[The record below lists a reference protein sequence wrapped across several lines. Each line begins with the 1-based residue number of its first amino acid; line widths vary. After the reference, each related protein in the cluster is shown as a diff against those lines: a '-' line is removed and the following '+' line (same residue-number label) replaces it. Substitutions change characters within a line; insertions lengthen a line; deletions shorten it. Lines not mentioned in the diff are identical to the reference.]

1 MLVIAGAIVMLL
13 GIVNVPA
20 TGKQQQAS
28 RTSSADF
35 DFQGE
40 IHDHERADVDNR
52 AGTRSPSAAQRAAAA
67 RLGAE
72 VHWNRFGTPQSLIKH
87 DGYLATG
94 LPTDAEA
101 AARRFLS
108 TNRTLFGLSGSEVA
122 ALDLRRHARM
132 GDASSITLQQSFGG
146 LDASPDGL
154 VTLGVKGGRV
164 AFASSSLA
172 TNQGSLDSA
181 ELTAEDAL
189 LISAGDADLD
199 IDSNDI
205 ERSGSARGW
214 TRFKSDELTH
224 TQLAR
229 LVAVPTPNDGVRAA
243 FETFVINNV
252 AEPVAY
258 THYIDAVTGDVLIRN
273 HAVDH
278 LQEDDDPS
286 RWTVFENTPPMDYSS
301 TDTRVVWCWTASSPD
316 CDRILANDAAR
327 VPWDVDART
336 GIPTNTSR
344 GNQARTTENWLN
356 NNPFSVG
363 VNFATPRPDRNYD
376 YPWTNQWFEE
386 RCNPDTTFTSP
397 ERNDIDAAIANLFAM
412 HNRMHDWSY
421 FLGFTEENS
430 NLQDFNFGEGGREN
444 DPEHGNAQAGGI
456 SGGPPTYAARDNAN
470 QITPP
475 DGSLPITN
483 MYLWQPIPGGFY
495 SPCVD
500 GDYDMSVIGH
510 EYTHAI
516 TNRMIAGPDIG
527 LSGPQG
533 GAMGESWSD
542 LAAIEYLHE
551 YDFVPVADEN
561 PFAVGPYVTGD
572 KLAGIRN
579 YGMNASPLNYSDIE
593 YDIVGQQVHAD
604 GEIWSATNHDIREAL
619 NERYDSSY
627 PSSDAALQES
637 CADGETVAEECPGNR
652 RWAQLMFDSYLL
664 MPVSPSMVDARNA
677 LLAAD
682 LLRFDGANQDVLW
695 NTFAKRGL
703 GRNASSN
710 TNADPNPVPSF
721 ESAHANNAT
730 VTFRPK
736 KQGTGNRRDVE
747 LFVGHYEARV
757 MPIADTD
764 STTELGSSFEMVP
777 GTYDFV
783 ARSDGYGFERF
794 TATIRA
800 GRNVTLSPNLSRNV
814 ASVHNGA
821 TATGDGVNHD
831 MLIDDT
837 EATNWASREGA
848 VQGKQV
854 TVELESSKKAH
865 QVRRVQV
872 SAMLRPANPPPPDPN
887 DPDPGGQNR
896 WSSLRQFEILTCK
909 ESNRV
914 DCTEDA
920 NFELVFT
927 SPEDAFPAVAPRP
940 RAPDM
945 ILREFEVD
953 RSLATHVRLRVLH
966 NQCTGGPDYQG
977 DQDDDPRHNTDC
989 DEGSTQG
996 TFVRAAELQAFTR
1009 R

>member
-1 MLVIAGAIVMLL
+1 MLALAGTIVMLL
-13 GIVNVPA
+13 SVVNLPA
-20 TGKQQQAS
+20 TGKRQQAS

-40 IHDHERADVDNR
+40 IHDQDHADIDNR
-52 AGTRSPSAAQRAAAA
+52 AGRRSPSAAQKSAAAS
-67 RLGAE
+67 LGAE
-72 VHWNRFGTPQSLIKH
+72 VVWNRFGTPQSLIKH
-87 DGYLATG
+87 GGSLATG
-94 LPTDAEA
+94 LPADAEA
-101 AARRFLS
+101 AARRFLVV
-108 TNRTLFGLSGSEVA
+108 NQTLFGLSDSEIA
-122 ALDLRRHARM
+122 ALDVRRHARM
-132 GDASSITLQQSFGG
+132 GEASSITFQQSFGG

-154 VTLGVKGGRV
+154 VTVGVKGGSV
-164 AFASSSLA
+164 AFVSSSLA
-172 TNQGSLDSA
+172 ANQGGLSAA
-181 ELTAEDAL
+181 ELTAEEAL
-189 LISAGDADLD
+189 LIAAGDAELD
-199 IDSNDI
+199 VDSSDV

-214 TRFKSDELTH
+214 TRFKSDKLTH

-229 LVAVPTPNDGVRAA
+229 LVAVPTPTDGTRAA
-243 FETFVINNV
+243 YETFVINNV

-258 THYIDAVTGDVLIRN
+258 THFIDAVTGDVLIRS

-278 LQEDDDPS
+278 LQEDDPS

-301 TDTRVVWCWTASSPD
+301 TDSRVVWCWTASSPD

-336 GIPTNTSR
+336 NASTFTSR
-344 GNQARTTENWLN
+344 GNQARTTENWFN

-430 NLQDFNFGEGGREN
+430 NLQDFNFGEGGREL
-444 DPEHGNAQAGGI
+444 DPEHGNAQAGGV
-456 SGGPPTYAARDNAN
+456 SGGPPMYAARDNAN

-483 MYLWQPIPGGFY
+483 MYLWQPIPGAFY

-510 EYTHAI
+510 EYAHAI

-527 LSGPQG
+527 LTGPQG

-542 LAAIEYLHE
+542 LNAIEYLHE

-572 KLAGIRN
+572 PNAGIRN
-579 YGMNASPLNYSDIE
+579 FGMNDSPLNYSDIE
-593 YDIVGQQVHAD
+593 YDLVGQQVHAD
-604 GEIWSATNHDIREAL
+604 GEIWSATNYDIREAL
-619 NERYDSSY
+619 NNRYDSSF
-627 PSSDAALQES
+627 PSSDTALQES
-637 CADGETVAEECPGNR
+637 CADGELDAEECPGNR

-682 LLRFDGANQDVLW
+682 LLRFDGANQDILW
-695 NTFAKRGL
+695 DAFAARGL
-703 GRNASSN
+703 GTGASSN

-721 ESAHANNAT
+721 ESLTGDNST

-736 KQGTGNRRDVE
+736 KQGSGNRRDVQ
-747 LFVGHYEARV
+747 LFVGHYQARV

-764 STTELGSSFEMVP
+764 STTELGDSFEMVP

-800 GRNVTLSPNLSRNV
+800 GRDVTLSPDLSRNF
-814 ASVHNGA
+814 ASIHNGA
-821 TATGDGVNHD
+821 TATGDGVNLEE
-831 MLIDDT
+831 LIDDT

-854 TVELESSKKAH
+854 TVELERQT

-872 SAMLRPANPPPPDPN
+872 SAMLRPPFPPPPAPQP
-887 DPDPGGQNR
+887 PDPGGQSR
-896 WSSLRQFEILTCK
+896 YSALRQFEILTCLG
-909 ESNRV
+909 V
-914 DCTEDA
+914 DQVECTDDA
-920 NFELVFT
+920 DFQLVFT
-927 SPEDAFPAVAPRP
+927 SPEDAFPSIAPRP
-940 RAPDM
+940 RAPEL
-945 ILREFEVD
+945 ILREFEVE
-953 RSLATHVRLRVLH
+953 RSQATHVRLRVVH

-996 TFVRAAELQAFTR
+996 TFVRAAELQVFSNR
-1009 R
+1009 